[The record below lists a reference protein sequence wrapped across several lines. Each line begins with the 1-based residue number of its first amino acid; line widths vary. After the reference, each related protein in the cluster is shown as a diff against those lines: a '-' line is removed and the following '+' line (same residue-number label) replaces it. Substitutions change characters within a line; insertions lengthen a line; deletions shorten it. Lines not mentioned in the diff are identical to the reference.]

1 MSAAGAADEHF
12 GAPRLCIVPAKIGG
26 MPKIA
31 LSLYTRLQEVTK
43 ALWQKIVLSCSFL
56 CIGLAEKIVLNS
68 L

>member
-12 GAPRLCIVPAKIGG
+12 GAKTLHSTRKNWGDAQ
-26 MPKIA
+26 IA